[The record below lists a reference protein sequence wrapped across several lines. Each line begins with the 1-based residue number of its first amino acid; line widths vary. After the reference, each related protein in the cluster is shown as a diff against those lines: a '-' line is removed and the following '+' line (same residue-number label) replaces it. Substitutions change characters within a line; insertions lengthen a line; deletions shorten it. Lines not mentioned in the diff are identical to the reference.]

1 MFSFVPGRDGS
12 SNLGTF
18 SGEPL
23 ARMGVALRFGD
34 SLMLLSGCCWGT
46 GLMGLAISSL
56 GATAVVVVGLLL
68 LMLLLPML
76 VFWVTSCVAVAGCG
90 CCTRL

>member
-1 MFSFVPGRDGS
+1 MPGRDGS

-56 GATAVVVVGLLL
+56 GAVAVFTTAVVVGLLL
-68 LMLLLPML
+68 PMLVLPML
-76 VFWVTSCVAVAGCG
+76 VFWVTSGVAVAGCG